1 MPGDWAAP
9 LEGCAAEPEQNLAI
23 CLALVGGHRAPPPT
37 LEPSVLISLSAGC
50 CRFAPVCCLS
60 AARPSRTQP
69 PCLRQKREHSRNGT
83 VAARVFSRSV
93 SSNVIMLEV
102 VEGFVFFLVFF
113 SCRHRVRLGHRDL
126 ANFLRAVAEACS
138 PQRFREENAV
148 VRFISLS

>member
-1 MPGDWAAP
+1 MRLDTPAFD
-9 LEGCAAEPEQNLAI
+9 
-23 CLALVGGHRAPPPT
+23 
-37 LEPSVLISLSAGC
+37 LIL
-50 CRFAPVCCLS
+50 L
-60 AARPSRTQP
+60 
-69 PCLRQKREHSRNGT
+69 K
-83 VAARVFSRSV
+83 
-93 SSNVIMLEV
+93 V